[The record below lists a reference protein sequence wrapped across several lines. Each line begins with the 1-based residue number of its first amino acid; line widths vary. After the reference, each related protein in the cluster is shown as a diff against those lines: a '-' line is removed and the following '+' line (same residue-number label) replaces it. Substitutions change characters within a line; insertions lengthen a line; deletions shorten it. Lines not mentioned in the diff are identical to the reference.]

1 VCPKGYDSWCR
12 NQKAKACVKE
22 YYYKLTLPQP
32 LPEAIE
38 HTYKEDS
45 FSSSKAVRA

>member
-1 VCPKGYDSWCR
+1 VCPTGYVSWCG
-12 NQKAKACVKE
+12 NQRAKASVKD
-22 YYYKLTLPQP
+22 YYHKLTLPQP
-32 LPEAIE
+32 LLEAIK